1 VRAVTLTGSGAAGR
15 AVASRA
21 GATLKKIVLEL
32 GGSHTYLILEDA
44 DTDSAAAICA
54 RGRLLNSGQNCIAAK
69 RALWPK
75 RSDGLSRNGLSS

>member
-1 VRAVTLTGSGAAGR
+1 MRAVTLTGSGAAGR

-44 DTDSAAAICA
+44 DTDSAAICA